1 MYSALN
7 TPTLIYSNVKRISLH
22 TEAFEMAGSVGRVLC
37 CLKKESRLIPSVQR
51 TCHYCSTSQDGVTG
65 VWTQKIDQN
74 LELRA
79 LKQDGVV
86 RHARPLMLLFGW
98 MLAKRKHM
106 QKYEEYY
113 LKRGYN
119 VLTVTGYPMDILKP
133 ARAQGIASKI
143 LSHIDERSR
152 EVGKQPIL
160 LHGFSVGGY
169 LIGEF
174 HVKLNTED
182 TIARDLLIAQV
193 FDSPVDFDGIPEG
206 FSKVLTKN
214 PALRFLIRNS
224 LHLYMAVFRTNV
236 SKYLKASE
244 AFKVNKYNVPSLFLY
259 SKADPVGNP
268 VTIESV
274 ITDFYQ
280 RQIPVRSK
288 CWHDSPHVSHFHYY
302 PKEYVEILTSFL
314 DTHAPSPADFKGHDS
329 QDEGEG
335 RRKMMI

>member
-1 MYSALN
+1 
-7 TPTLIYSNVKRISLH
+7 
-22 TEAFEMAGSVGRVLC
+22 MAASMERVLC
-37 CLKKESRLIPSVQR
+37 RLNKEPRRMMLVQR
-51 TCHYCSTSQDGVTG
+51 ACRYSTASQDGMVG
-65 VWTQKIDQN
+65 VWTQKIDRN

-86 RHARPLMLLFGW
+86 QHARPLMLLFGW
-98 MLAKRKHM
+98 MLAKRKHI

-113 LKRGYN
+113 LNRGYN
-119 VLTVTGYPMDILKP
+119 VMTVSGSPMDILKP
-133 ARAQGIASKI
+133 TRARGIASKI
-143 LSHIDERSR
+143 LEHIDARTL

-174 HVKLNTED
+174 HVKLNTEE
-182 TIARDLLIAQV
+182 TVARDLLIAQV
-193 FDSPVDFDGIPEG
+193 FDSPVDFDGIPVG
-206 FSKVLTKN
+206 FSKVLTNN

-224 LHLYMAVFRTNV
+224 LHLYMATFKTNV

-244 AFKVNKYNVPSLFLY
+244 AFKLNKYHVPSLFLY

-268 VTIESV
+268 ITIESV
-274 ITDFYQ
+274 IEDFHQ
-280 RQIPVRSK
+280 RKIPVRSQ

-314 DTHAPSPADFKGHDS
+314 DTYAPSPDGQDS
-329 QDEGEG
+329 EDEDE
-335 RRKMMI
+335 RQRKMAIGGR